1 MKVSFF
7 IAGLALCFTSCKA
20 QTVGNTATN
29 RDGSLTL
36 FDNSQENK
44 SVYVTK
50 TGNVGIG
57 LKNPQDKLEV
67 NGQIHARSVKIDVKD
82 WADFVFEEG
91 YDLPRLRE
99 IETYIIKEGHLPDV
113 PSTEEVLEKGVELGE
128 MQKILLQKVEEL
140 TLYLIAQ
147 DKEIQTLKT
156 EIQQLK
162 KACN

>member
-1 MKVSFF
+1 MK
-7 IAGLALCFTSCKA
+7 ALLYLALIAISCTSCKA

-36 FDNSQENK
+36 FDNAQENK

-57 LKNPQDKLEV
+57 LKKPKDKLEV

-99 IETYIIKEGHLPDV
+99 IEAYINQEGHLPNV
-113 PSTEEVLEKGVELGE
+113 PSTEKVLKDGVQLGE

-140 TLYLIAQ
+140 TLYLIEQ
-147 DKEIQTLKT
+147 NKEITTLKA
-156 EIQQLK
+156 EVKRLKEQQ
-162 KACN
+162 

>member
-1 MKVSFF
+1 MKAYYFVT
-7 IAGLALCFTSCKA
+7 ILAICCMSCKA
-20 QTVGNTATN
+20 QTVSNTTTN

-50 TGNVGIG
+50 QGNVGIG

-67 NGQIHARSVKIDVKD
+67 NGQIHARSVKIDIKD
-82 WADFVFEEG
+82 WADFVFEKD

-99 IETYIIKEGHLPDV
+99 IENYINKKGHLPNV
-113 PSTEEVLEKGVELGE
+113 PSTQEVTENGIELGE

-140 TLYLIAQ
+140 TIYLIQQ
-147 DKEIQTLKT
+147 DKEI
-156 EIQQLK
+156 ESLK
-162 KACN
+162 KELKNLKEKS

>member
-1 MKVSFF
+1 MKACFF
-7 IAGLALCFTSCKA
+7 MAIIALSCISCNA
-20 QTVGNTATN
+20 QTVANTATN

-44 SVYVTK
+44 SVYITK
-50 TGNVGIG
+50 QGNVGIG

-67 NGQIHARSVKIDVKD
+67 NGQIHARSVKIDIKD

-99 IETYIIKEGHLPDV
+99 IESYINKQGHLPNV
-113 PSTEEVLEKGVELGE
+113 PSAQEVTQEGIQVGE

-140 TLYLIAQ
+140 TLYLIEQ
-147 DKEIQTLKT
+147 DKEI
-156 EIQQLK
+156 ESLK
-162 KACN
+162 KELQSLKQQN

>member
-1 MKVSFF
+1 MKACFF
-7 IAGLALCFTSCKA
+7 IVLMVLCCTSCKA

-36 FDNSQENK
+36 FDNAQESK

-57 LKNPQDKLEV
+57 LKNPTDKLEV

-99 IETYIIKEGHLPDV
+99 IETYITQHGHLPNV
-113 PSTEEVLEKGVELGE
+113 PSTQEATQNGIELGE
-128 MQKILLQKVEEL
+128 MQKLLLQKVEEL
-140 TLYLIAQ
+140 TLYVIEQ
-147 DKEIQTLKT
+147 DKQIKALQT
-156 EIQQLK
+156 EIQDLK
-162 KACN
+162 KEQ

>member
-1 MKVSFF
+1 MKASFF
-7 IAGLALCFTSCKA
+7 IAILAICFTSCKA

-57 LKNPQDKLEV
+57 LKNPKDKLEV
-67 NGQIHARSVKIDVKD
+67 NGQIHARSVKIDVKN

-91 YDLPRLRE
+91 YELPRLRE
-99 IETYIIKEGHLPDV
+99 IENYISQNGHLPNV
-113 PSTEEVLEKGVELGE
+113 PSTEEVLEEGVELGE
-128 MQKILLQKVEEL
+128 MQKLLLQKVEEL
-140 TLYLIAQ
+140 TLYLIEQ
-147 DKEIQTLKT
+147 DKEIEKLKT
-156 EIQQLK
+156 EIKRLK
-162 KACN
+162 KEDN